1 MPGWQ
6 RAFVLS
12 SLNTGFVWWTAVGL
26 YIKTVFSYILGFCHC
41 TQAPPSCNGIL
52 LNLLGNSAA
61 TFFPSLSDTAACRRI
76 WRSSSVAVWWK
87 LPFSKAF
94 RHSWFGCCELFPS
107 CETKA
112 HSIRSI
118 TKSVPV
124 QKWNKHSWEKFLS
137 RETNETSSVL
147 SAFFLP
153 LQQYAFCYLSRE
165 EWITKK
171 SQTLTKALK
180 EVLNNSI

>member
-94 RHSWFGCCELFPS
+94 RRSWFGCCELFPS

-124 QKWNKHSWEKFLS
+124 QKWNKHSWEKFLCPERQMRHPLFYLRFS
-137 RETNETSSVL
+137 FPCSNMLSVTWVGKNESL
-147 SAFFLP
+147 RNPKP
-153 LQQYAFCYLSRE
+153 LQKLSKRF
-165 EWITKK
+165 
-171 SQTLTKALK
+171 
-180 EVLNNSI
+180 